1 MRRADRQVTDPARIH
16 AIVEAC
22 DVCRLGLCEG
32 GMPYVVPMNFG
43 YRFGA
48 DERLT
53 LYFHCHGEGQRLSM
67 LQANPRVCFEMDCG
81 HRLVGGDT
89 PCSCSMDYASVI
101 GYGTVEI
108 VSNPE
113 EKLDALTLITGRF
126 FDFPSQAMES
136 MQLSGVMVL
145 KVESRDY
152 TAKQRGTQFGPNQQ
166 G

>member
-1 MRRADRQVTDPARIH
+1 
-16 AIVEAC
+16 
-22 DVCRLGLCEG
+22 
-32 GMPYVVPMNFG
+32 
-43 YRFGA
+43 
-48 DERLT
+48 
-53 LYFHCHGEGQRLSM
+53 
-67 LQANPRVCFEMDCG
+67 
-81 HRLVGGDT
+81 
-89 PCSCSMDYASVI
+89 MDYASVI